1 MRRRPPSTRR
11 EGVSVADVE
20 RPVKERLLSAVAD
33 LQHYITHDVDIDLCA
48 ACPRWDELQD
58 AAMSTVSEIEVL
70 RAQLAETEEDLK
82 AVADNYE
89 MLKKT
94 HGELEAEVGR
104 FYAGFGRVKPLY
116 IPSLLAGL
124 LLVSGCTQIPCDTL
138 WLSVICGVDP
148 RYDHKYKRLKPS
160 DLVPAKPHK
169 TRR

>member
-1 MRRRPPSTRR
+1 M
-11 EGVSVADVE
+11 ADVE

-104 FYAGFGRVKPLY
+104 LRAWIGDMGHRRWCK
-116 IPSLLAGL
+116 
-124 LLVSGCTQIPCDTL
+124 SGWPKGPCD
-138 WLSVICGVDP
+138 CG
-148 RYDHKYKRLKPS
+148 YAELIGAALKGEG
-160 DLVPAKPHK
+160 
-169 TRR
+169 